1 MAMLN
6 ISIPPRIEPNT
17 RSPTAATGS
26 VESSVTDV
34 IVLSPL
40 VAVPS
45 ARLTTVPPPDA
56 SPRSPSGASRAY
68 YLGPLSGRPTTK
80 TDPLVSRRD
89 EFPLSA
95 CSPVRSAGAS
105 LAAVGAT
112 HPASLTYSSSEHWTV
127 MHVVAMLVFSLV
139 GAALVGLVWPR
150 RDPVALAIGL
160 AAYLYAVAY
169 TALDLIAGVAAGF
182 VTYQAGP
189 EAQRTEAV
197 VDLFDIGNQ
206 LGELGVWAFLT
217 ASIIVILNQV
227 WWHRMRALVPALLL
241 VVAGISFLDSHI
253 YPWRG
258 VVTVL
263 VIGLATGSLAY
274 LRPSGRALISAA
286 DLSAPGED
294 QNSRAEGSSIPR
306 RAL

>member
-1 MAMLN
+1 
-6 ISIPPRIEPNT
+6 
-17 RSPTAATGS
+17 
-26 VESSVTDV
+26 
-34 IVLSPL
+34 
-40 VAVPS
+40 
-45 ARLTTVPPPDA
+45 
-56 SPRSPSGASRAY
+56 
-68 YLGPLSGRPTTK
+68 
-80 TDPLVSRRD
+80 
-89 EFPLSA
+89 
-95 CSPVRSAGAS
+95 
-105 LAAVGAT
+105 VGAT

-217 ASIIVILNQV
+217 ASVLVALDQV

-263 VIGLATGSLAY
+263 VIGLATGWLAY
-274 LRPSGRALISAA
+274 LRPSGRALISGG